1 MADFDELIALLR
13 EPGDTE
19 LPDTIY
25 DDLSNAHTSALDG
38 GVAKVAQVESAL
50 ADATAEIARLKA
62 LNFDLLMAASAS
74 TEPDDVVDD
83 SDDVSDSVPSIDN
96 LFDRS

>member
-1 MADFDELIALLR
+1 MDFDELLALLR
-13 EPGDTE
+13 EPGDSE
-19 LPDTIY
+19 LPGTIY

-38 GVAKVAQVESAL
+38 GAAKVAEIESAL
-50 ADATAEIARLKA
+50 ADSNAEIARLKA

-74 TEPDDVVDD
+74 DEPDGEPDDAPDD
-83 SDDVSDSVPSIDN
+83 SDSAPSIDT